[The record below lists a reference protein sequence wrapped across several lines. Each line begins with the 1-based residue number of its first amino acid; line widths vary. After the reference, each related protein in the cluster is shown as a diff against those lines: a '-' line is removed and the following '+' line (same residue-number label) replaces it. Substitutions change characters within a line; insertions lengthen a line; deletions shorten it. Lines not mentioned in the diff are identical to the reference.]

1 MTCAVGAVLSAL
13 TDEDA
18 GYRSQNTPRPK
29 TKKGRS
35 WDSASPSDSEPLGSA
50 FTSHVSLRK
59 CQHDRVKTEA
69 ICRLTSKMIPGGVLV
84 QVVIPQ
90 NSEKYWEH
98 SQTFEVLLSQVI
110 FFFLQCNNNISPPT
124 NNSNETA
131 AKILSTIE
139 LWKLR
144 LERDTK
150 KTGFLKILTVVQGL
164 FKLHLLYQLQKCCQ
178 VFKKVIRVH

>member
-59 CQHDRVKTEA
+59 CQHDRVKTET

-110 FFFLQCNNNISPPT
+110 FFSYNAIIIFPLQQIIPM
-124 NNSNETA
+124 
-131 AKILSTIE
+131 
-139 LWKLR
+139 R
-144 LERDTK
+144 
-150 KTGFLKILTVVQGL
+150 Q
-164 FKLHLLYQLQKCCQ
+164 QQKSLAQ
-178 VFKKVIRVH
+178 QSFGN